1 MVLIHHDTV
10 GRIEIKDK
18 TKYMTN
24 WGEVPSWEIFISAYY
39 KTQGC
44 VDLQLQI
51 KFTFLHIQ
59 QLKMY
64 SMSAVG

>member
-1 MVLIHHDTV
+1 
-10 GRIEIKDK
+10 
-18 TKYMTN
+18 MTH
-24 WGEVPSWEIFISAYY
+24 WGEVPGWEIFILAYY

-51 KFTFLHIQ
+51 KFTFLLSQPSKI
-59 QLKMY
+59 Y